1 MFSGAHAAA
10 MLAPLAK
17 TASWYP
23 DQPASGHFG
32 DAPTAEH
39 ESIRIGEAWSY
50 ESTPGRTAWLSRDPI
65 EEEGGLNLYG
75 YVGNDS
81 VGLADPLGLFAP
93 APALAPFV
101 APLVATGTGITAAG
115 GFAIAGAGAAG
126 LGIGYGIGSF
136 FKDPLANLFSDPN
149 PSVPPFPSSPENSR
163 GRNERGQSNY
173 LNDEAKR
180 RAQENGT
187 DECRELEKMME
198 EAKKGCD
205 SKKQQEIKKAQKA
218 AGCRG
223 SNK

>member
-1 MFSGAHAAA
+1 MV
-10 MLAPLAK
+10 APLAK
-17 TASWYP
+17 TTSWGS
-23 DQPASGHFG
+23 DQSASGRFA
-32 DAPTAEH
+32 DAPPTEHDCISIAEP
-39 ESIRIGEAWSY
+39 SGY
-50 ESTPGRTAWLSRDPI
+50 ESAPSRTTWLSRDPI